1 MDAIKKGT
9 IFTISDLENVRI
21 SIGEIVE
28 ELEAKEW
35 EPMGP
40 HPMPGIA
47 TLRNWDFKLLNRYKP
62 FYAPLCDMCCLCTY
76 GKCDLTCGKKGACGI
91 KIDAQQARIVLIACC
106 IGTAAHAGHARH
118 LVDHLIGKYGRDFPI
133 ELGPSIDIEAPIIRT
148 VTGIRPRKLGDLEDA
163 LNYVEVE
170 LMNCLSA
177 AHTGQEGAFIDFESK
192 NLHVSMVDNLA
203 KEIADIAQI
212 VGYDFPRGDPE
223 APLVEI
229 GLGVV
234 DRSKP
239 VILCIGHNVMPGAE
253 VVNYLSARGIGGEV
267 EVCGMCCTAID
278 ITRYEPR
285 AKIVGHIAQQLY
297 AVRSG
302 IADVIV
308 VDEQCV
314 RTDIVEEAMKV
325 KTRVI
330 ASNDKICYGLPDR
343 TDDPTEE
350 IITDLVNGAPGAL
363 ILDLE
368 KVGEVAV
375 EVALR
380 MAPKRAQLKALPD
393 RQELKKLAES
403 CVQCDE
409 CRRAC
414 PNDLQIPDAMV
425 SAAKSNFDPLAKLYE
440 SCVGCARCESVCR
453 AELSPLN
460 MIKVAAEYEIKEE
473 KYKLRAGRGPVLDT
487 EIRNVGAPIVF
498 GDIPGVVAYVGC
510 PNYPKGGREVAE
522 MAEEFIKRGYIVVA
536 TGCSAMEIAR
546 YKDEEGKTLYEKYT
560 GAFERGC
567 MVNIGS
573 CVANAHV
580 IGAAIK
586 IAGIFARR
594 KLRGNFEEIADYIL
608 NRVGACG
615 VAWGA
620 MSQKAASI
628 ATGCNRWG
636 IPVILGPH
644 GSTAYRRLY
653 LGRKD
658 KEEDWY
664 AYNVKEGGEPF
675 YFGPAPEH
683 LIYAAETKEEAMVMT
698 AKLCIRPSD
707 NPRGRMIKLS
717 NYIDLHERFYGRLP
731 DDWHLFVRDVTEL
744 PPGRRKELARELEKI
759 GWKPMKMPPGK
770 IFDPTNLERFR
781 NGWK

>member
-1 MDAIKKGT
+1 MEALKKGR
-9 IFTISDLENVRI
+9 IFTISDLQNVRI
-21 SIGEIVE
+21 NIGKIIE
-28 ELEAKEW
+28 EEEEW

-40 HPMPGIA
+40 TPMPGMA
-47 TLRNWDFKLLNRYKP
+47 TLRDWDFKLLNRYKP
-62 FYAPLCDMCCLCTY
+62 FYAPFCDMCCLCTY
-76 GKCDLTCGKKGACGI
+76 GKCDLTAGKKGACGI

-118 LVDHLIGKYGRDFPI
+118 LLDHLIEKYGRDFQI
-133 ELGPSIDIEAPIIRT
+133 DFGPYIDIEAPITRT
-148 VTGIRPRKLGDLEDA
+148 VTGIKPRNLGDLEDA
-163 LNYVEVE
+163 LNYVETE
-170 LMNCLSA
+170 LTNCLSA

-192 NLHVSMVDNLA
+192 NLHVSMIDNLA

-212 VGYDFPRGDPE
+212 VGYDFPRGDPD

-234 DRSKP
+234 DKSKP
-239 VILCIGHNVMPGAE
+239 VVLCIGHNVAPGAE
-253 VVNYLSARGIGGEV
+253 MVDYLASRGMEGEV

-278 ITRYEPR
+278 ITRYESR
-285 AKIVGHIAQQLY
+285 AKIVGHIAQQLS
-297 AVRSG
+297 AIRSG
-302 IADVIV
+302 IADVVV

-314 RTDIVEEAMKV
+314 RTDMLEEATKV
-325 KTRVI
+325 KTPVI

-343 TDDPTEE
+343 TEDPVDV
-350 IITDLVNGAPGAL
+350 IVDDLVNGAPGAL
-363 ILDLE
+363 IFDAE

-380 MAPKRAQLKALPD
+380 VSPKREHLKALPD
-393 RQELKKLAES
+393 IGELKKLAES

-414 PNDLQIPDAMV
+414 PNDLHIPDAMV
-425 SAAKSNFDPLAKLYE
+425 AAAKGNFDKLAALYE
-440 SCVGCARCESVCR
+440 TCVGCAKCESICR
-453 AELSPLN
+453 AELSPLS
-460 MIKVAAEYEIKEE
+460 MIHVAAEYKIKEE
-473 KYKLRAGRGPVLDT
+473 KYKIRAGRGPVLDT

-498 GDIPGVVAYVGC
+498 GDIPGIIAYVGC

-522 MAEEFIKRGYIVVA
+522 MADEFAKRGYIVVA
-536 TGCSAMEIAR
+536 TGCSAMDIAR

-560 GAFERGC
+560 GAFEGGC

-573 CVANAHV
+573 CVSNAH
-580 IGAAIK
+580 IAGAAIK

-608 NRVGACG
+608 SRVGACG

-628 ATGCNRWG
+628 ATGFNRWG
-636 IPVILGPH
+636 VPVILGPH
-644 GSTAYRRLY
+644 GSKAYRRLY

-664 AYNVKEGGEPF
+664 AYNVKMGGEPF

-707 NPRGRMIKLS
+707 NPKGRLIKLS
-717 NYIDLHERFYGRLP
+717 NYIDLHERLLGTMP
-731 DDWHLFVRDVTEL
+731 DDWHLFVRDVSEL
-744 PPGRRKELARELEKI
+744 PPAKRKELKKELEKI

>member
-1 MDAIKKGT
+1 MDELKKGA
-9 IFTISDLENVRI
+9 IFSISDLYNVRI
-21 SIGEIVE
+21 SIGEVVE
-28 ELEAKEW
+28 EWKVKDW

-40 HPMPGIA
+40 HPMPTIA
-47 TLRNWDFKLLNRYKP
+47 TLRNWDFKLLSRYKP
-62 FYAPLCDMCCLCTY
+62 FYAPFCDMCCLCTF
-76 GKCDLTCGKKGACGI
+76 GKCDLSCGKKGACGI
-91 KIDAQQARIVLIACC
+91 QIDAQQARIVLIACC
-106 IGTAAHAGHARH
+106 MGTAAHTAHARH
-118 LVDHLIGKYGRDFPI
+118 LLDHLIEKYGRDFPI
-133 ELGPSIDIEAPIIRT
+133 DLGPYIEIEAPITRT
-148 VTGIRPRKLGDLEDA
+148 ITGIRPSCLGDLEEA
-163 LNYVEVE
+163 LEYVERE
-170 LMNCLSA
+170 LTNCLSA
-177 AHTGQEGAFIDFESK
+177 AHTGQEGSFVDFESK
-192 NLHVSMVDNLA
+192 NLHVSMIDNLA

-212 VGYDFPRGDPE
+212 MGYNFPKGDPE

-239 VILCIGHNVMPGAE
+239 VILCIGHNVASGAE
-253 VVNYLSARGIGGEV
+253 VVNYLARCGKEGEV
-267 EVCGMCCTAID
+267 EVCGMCCTALD
-278 ITRYEPR
+278 ITRYSSR
-285 AKIVGHIAQQLY
+285 AKIVGHLAQQLY

-302 IADVIV
+302 LADVIV

-314 RTDIVEEAMKV
+314 RTDLLEEAKKV
-325 KTRVI
+325 KTAVI
-330 ASNDKICYGLPDR
+330 ASNDKICYGLPNR
-343 TDDPTEE
+343 TDDPPED
-350 IITDLVNGAPGAL
+350 IVRDLLNGAPGAL
-363 ILDLE
+363 ILDPE

-375 EVALR
+375 EVALQL
-380 MAPKRAQLKALPD
+380 APSRTELKALPN
-393 RQELKKLAES
+393 RNELKKFAEA

-414 PNDLQIPDAMV
+414 PNDLQIPGAMV
-425 SAAKSNFDPLAKLYE
+425 RAAKGSLETLASLFE
-440 SCVGCARCESVCR
+440 SCIGCGRCESVCR
-453 AELSPLN
+453 AGLSPMN
-460 MIKVAAEYEIKEE
+460 MIKVAAEYRIKEE
-473 KYKLRAGRGPVLDT
+473 RYKVRAGRGPVLDT

-510 PNYPKGGREVAE
+510 PNYPKGGRQVAE
-522 MAEEFIKRGYIVVA
+522 MADEFAKRGYIVVA
-536 TGCSAMEIAR
+536 TGCSAMDIAR

-560 GAFERGC
+560 GAFDRGC

-573 CVANAHV
+573 CVSNAHV

-608 NRVGACG
+608 SRVGAVG

-644 GSTAYRRLY
+644 GSKAYRRLY

-658 KEEDWY
+658 KIEDWY
-664 AYNVKEGGEPF
+664 AYNVKAGGEPF

-683 LIYAAETKEEAMVMT
+683 LIYTAETKEEAMVMT

-717 NYIDLHERFYGRLP
+717 NYIDLHERLYGTLP
-731 DDWHLFVRDVTEL
+731 EDWHLFVRDLSEL
-744 PPGRRKELARELEKI
+744 PPGRRKELERDLETI

>member
-1 MDAIKKGT
+1 VKMEEIKKGG
-9 IFTISDLENVRI
+9 IFTIPELQNVRI
-21 SIGEIVE
+21 NIGEIIE
-28 ELEAKEW
+28 EEEEW

-40 HPMPGIA
+40 TPMPRIA
-47 TLRNWDFKLLNRYKP
+47 TLRDWDFKLLNRYKP
-62 FYAPLCDMCCLCTY
+62 LYAPFCDMCCLCTY
-76 GKCDLTCGKKGACGI
+76 GKCDLTAGKKGACGI
-91 KIDAQQARIVLIACC
+91 KIDAQQARMVLIACC

-118 LVDHLIGKYGRDFPI
+118 LLDHLIEKKGRDFTVDF
-133 ELGPSIDIEAPIIRT
+133 GPYIDIEAPITRT
-148 VTGIRPRKLGDLEDA
+148 VTGIKPRNLGDLEEA
-163 LNYVEVE
+163 LRYVEKE
-170 LMNCLSA
+170 LSNSISA

-192 NLHVSMVDNLA
+192 NLHVSMIDNLA

-212 VGYDFPRGDPE
+212 VGYDFPRGDPD

-234 DRSKP
+234 DKSKP
-239 VILCIGHNVMPGAE
+239 VVLCIGHNVAPGAE
-253 VVNYLSARGIGGEV
+253 MVDYLASRGIEGEV

-285 AKIVGHIAQQLY
+285 AKIVGHIAQQLS
-297 AVRSG
+297 AIRSG
-302 IADVIV
+302 IADVVV

-314 RTDIVEEAMKV
+314 RTDMLEEATKV
-325 KTRVI
+325 KTPVI

-343 TDDPTEE
+343 TDDPAEA
-350 IITDLVNGAPGAL
+350 IINDLVNGVPGAL
-363 ILDLE
+363 ILDAE

-375 EVALR
+375 EVALQ
-380 MAPKRAQLKALPD
+380 MSPKRERLKALPD
-393 RQELKKLAES
+393 IGELKKLAES

-414 PNDLQIPDAMV
+414 PNDLHIPDAMV
-425 SAAKSNFDPLAKLYE
+425 AAAKGNSDKLAELYDA
-440 SCVGCARCESVCR
+440 CVGCAKCESICR
-453 AELSPLN
+453 AELSPLS
-460 MIKVAAEYEIKEE
+460 MIHVAAEYKIKEE
-473 KYKLRAGRGPVLDT
+473 KYKIRAGRGPILDT

-498 GDIPGVVAYVGC
+498 GDIPGIIAYVGC

-522 MAEEFIKRGYIVVA
+522 MADEFAKRGYIVVA
-536 TGCSAMEIAR
+536 TGCSAMDIAR
-546 YKDEEGKTLYEKYT
+546 YKDEDGKTLYEKYT
-560 GAFERGC
+560 GAFEGGC

-573 CVANAHV
+573 CVSNAH
-580 IGAAIK
+580 IAGAAIK

-628 ATGCNRWG
+628 ATGFNRWG
-636 IPVILGPH
+636 VPVILGPH
-644 GSTAYRRLY
+644 GTKAYRRLY

-664 AYNVKEGGEPF
+664 AYNVKAGGEPF

-707 NPRGRMIKLS
+707 NPRGRLIKLS
-717 NYIDLHERFYGRLP
+717 NYIDLHERLLGTMP
-731 DDWHLFVRDVTEL
+731 DDWHLFVRDVSEL
-744 PPGRRKELARELEKI
+744 PPAKKKELKKELEKI

>member
-1 MDAIKKGT
+1 MEELKKGG
-9 IFTISDLENVRI
+9 IFNISDLKNVRI

-28 ELEAKEW
+28 EGEEW

-40 HPMPGIA
+40 TPMPSIA

-62 FYAPLCDMCCLCTY
+62 LYAPFCDMCCLCTY
-76 GKCDLTCGKKGACGI
+76 GKCDLTAGKKGACGI
-91 KIDAQQARIVLIACC
+91 KIDAQQARMVLIACC

-118 LVDHLIGKYGRDFPI
+118 LLDHLIEKYGRDFTI
-133 ELGPSIDIEAPIIRT
+133 DFGPYIDIEAPITRT
-148 VTGIRPRKLGDLEDA
+148 VTGIKPKRLGDLEDA
-163 LNYVEVE
+163 LDYVEME
-170 LMNCLSA
+170 LTNCLSA

-192 NLHVSMVDNLA
+192 NLHVSMIDNLA

-212 VGYDFPRGDPE
+212 VGYDFPCGDPD

-234 DRSKP
+234 DKSKP
-239 VILCIGHNVMPGAE
+239 VVLCIGHNVAPGAE
-253 VVNYLSARGIGGEV
+253 MVDYIAERGLEGEV

-297 AVRSG
+297 AIRSG

-314 RTDIVEEAMKV
+314 RTDVVEEAMKV

-330 ASNDKICYGLPDR
+330 ASNDKICYGFPDR
-343 TDDPTEE
+343 TDDATEE
-350 IITDLVNGAPGAL
+350 VINDLVNGAPGAL
-363 ILDLE
+363 ILDAE

-380 MAPKRAQLKALPD
+380 MSPKREHLKSLPD
-393 RQELKKLAES
+393 IGELKKLAES

-414 PNDLQIPDAMV
+414 PNDLHIPDAMV
-425 SAAKSNFDPLAKLYE
+425 AGAKGSFDKLAELYE
-440 SCVGCARCESVCR
+440 ACVGCAKCESICR
-453 AELSPLN
+453 AELSPLS
-460 MIKVAAEYEIKEE
+460 MINVAAEYKIKEE
-473 KYKLRAGRGPVLDT
+473 KYKIRAGRGPILDT

-498 GDIPGVVAYVGC
+498 GDIPGVIAYVGC

-522 MAEEFIKRGYIVVA
+522 MADEFAKRGYIVVA
-536 TGCSAMEIAR
+536 TGCSAMDIAR

-560 GAFERGC
+560 GAFDKGC

-573 CVANAHV
+573 CVSNAHV

-644 GSTAYRRLY
+644 GSKAYRRLY

-664 AYNVKEGGEPF
+664 AYNVKAGGEPF

-707 NPRGRMIKLS
+707 NPRGRLIKLS
-717 NYIDLHERFYGRLP
+717 NYIDLHERLLGTMP
-731 DDWHLFVRDVTEL
+731 DDWHLFVRDVSEL
-744 PPGRRKELARELEKI
+744 PPARRKELKVELEKI

>member
-1 MDAIKKGT
+1 MEAIKKGG
-9 IFTISDLENVRI
+9 IFTFSDLQNVRI

-28 ELEAKEW
+28 EWGEEEW

-47 TLRNWDFKLLNRYKP
+47 TLRDWDFKLLNRYKP
-62 FYAPLCDMCCLCTY
+62 FYAPFCDMCCLCTY

-91 KIDAQQARIVLIACC
+91 KIDAQQARIVLITCC
-106 IGTAAHAGHARH
+106 IGTAAHTGHARH
-118 LVDHLIGKYGRDFPI
+118 LVDHLIEKYGRDFPI
-133 ELGPSIDIEAPIIRT
+133 DFGSYIDIEAPITRT
-148 VTGIRPRKLGDLEDA
+148 VTGIRPRRLGDLEDA
-163 LNYVEVE
+163 LDYVEKE
-170 LMNCLSA
+170 ITNCLSA

-192 NLHVSMVDNLA
+192 NLHISMIDNLA

-212 VGYDFPRGDPE
+212 VGYDFPRGDPD

-239 VILCIGHNVMPGAE
+239 VVLCIGHNVAPGAE
-253 VVNYLSARGIGGEV
+253 MVDYIESSGMEGEV
-267 EVCGMCCTAID
+267 EICGMCCTAID

-297 AVRSG
+297 AIRSG
-302 IADVIV
+302 IADVVV

-314 RTDIVEEAMKV
+314 RTDMLEEAMKV

-343 TDDPTEE
+343 TDDPAEE
-350 IITDLVNGAPGAL
+350 IINDLVNGAPGAL
-363 ILDLE
+363 ILDAE

-380 MAPKRAQLKALPD
+380 VSAKRERLKALPD
-393 RQELKKLAES
+393 RGELKKLAES

-414 PNDLQIPDAMV
+414 PNDLHIPDAMV
-425 SAAKSNFDPLAKLYE
+425 AGAKGSFDKLAALYDA
-440 SCVGCARCESVCR
+440 CVGCAKCESICR

-460 MIKVAAEYEIKEE
+460 MINVAAEYKIKEE
-473 KYKLRAGRGPVLDT
+473 KYKIRAGRGPILDT

-498 GDIPGVVAYVGC
+498 GDIPGVIAYVGC

-522 MAEEFIKRGYIVVA
+522 MADEFAKRGYIVVA
-536 TGCSAMEIAR
+536 TGCSAMDIAR

-560 GAFERGC
+560 GAFDRSC

-573 CVANAHV
+573 CVSNAHV

-644 GSTAYRRLY
+644 GSKAYRRLY

-664 AYNVKEGGEPF
+664 AYNVKVGGEPF

-683 LIYAAETKEEAMVMT
+683 LMYAAETKEEAMVMT

-707 NPRGRMIKLS
+707 NPRGRLIKLS
-717 NYIDLHERFYGRLP
+717 NYIDLHERLFGTMP
-731 DDWHLFVRDVTEL
+731 DDWHLFVRDVSEL
-744 PPGRRKELARELEKI
+744 PPARRKELKMELEKI

>member
-1 MDAIKKGT
+1 MDVIKKGT

-118 LVDHLIGKYGRDFPI
+118 LVDHLIGKYGRDCPI
-133 ELGPSIDIEAPIIRT
+133 DFGPSIDIEAPITRT

-163 LNYVEVE
+163 LNYVEME

-192 NLHVSMVDNLA
+192 NLHVSMIDNLA

-212 VGYDFPRGDPE
+212 VGYDFPKGDPE

-253 VVNYLSARGIGGEV
+253 VVNYLSARGIEGEV
-267 EVCGMCCTAID
+267 EVCGMCCTALD

-350 IITDLVNGAPGAL
+350 IINDLVNGAPGAL
-363 ILDLE
+363 ILDAE
-368 KVGEVAV
+368 KEGEVAV

-425 SAAKSNFDPLAKLYE
+425 SAAKGTFDQLAKLYE

-546 YKDEEGKTLYEKYT
+546 YKDEEGKTLYERYT
-560 GAFERGC
+560 GAFDRGC

-573 CVANAHV
+573 CVSNAHV

-683 LIYAAETKEEAMVMT
+683 LIYAAETKEEAMMMT

-707 NPRGRMIKLS
+707 NPRGRLIKLS

-731 DDWHLFVRDVTEL
+731 DDWHLFVRDVSEL
-744 PPGRRKELARELEKI
+744 PPGRRKELERELKKL